1 MNWNC
6 GGRVKE
12 YRVMKGLC
20 VVLGEGNV
28 VWCESDDVV

>member
-6 GGRVKE
+6 GDRVEGYK
-12 YRVMKGLC
+12 VMKGLC

-28 VWCESDDVV
+28 VWCEIGDVI